1 MTAKVSWRDAQA
13 RRLNALTDV
22 ERIEYNYARDD
33 AELRMDLAE
42 LIYEARLAAGLS
54 QTELAARAG
63 TRQSVISAIENG
75 AQVPGF
81 SILNRIASAVG
92 APLEIRV
99 GQQKVVVSHG
109 SSA

>member
-1 MTAKVSWRDAQA
+1 MTTKVNWRDAQA
-13 RRLNALTDV
+13 RRLASLTDP

-42 LIYEARLAAGLS
+42 LIHEARIAAGLS
-54 QTELAARAG
+54 QTELASRAG

-75 AQVPGF
+75 AQIPGF
-81 SILNRIASAVG
+81 TTLNRIASAIG

-99 GQQKVVVSHG
+99 GEQKVVVIHG